1 MYKSKLLDLF
11 KALTKRELGRLDIYI
26 DAQKDL
32 LKEDVLWLYNN
43 VRHNYTNSTS
53 PKLDR
58 QYVIDKLYNHND
70 AKKAEAD
77 WRHLMTLLTK
87 VIENFLVSLEI
98 NNEDLL
104 PKVFLLRAYTNKG
117 LDNMFEEEFA
127 KLTKPPAKN
136 TEYELHHLLHLFLIE
151 EEMYNK
157 KSLAQVAGVNKN
169 IDVLLE
175 RLDLHYIVTKLRI
188 MCDLYSGRNFLP
200 SSVEKPWL
208 LNEIL
213 TYVENQPTLIEH
225 PLVSVYYRILVM
237 QIEPTKERYDDFLNY
252 LQTHEF
258 NFTPT
263 LLHDL
268 YFYALNYCGQQIN
281 SGNIDYHKDMFDV
294 YRKFYNEKN
303 TYKIK
308 VLIKEDFKNVV
319 TVCIRL
325 GEIAFAE
332 NFIAQYCKY
341 LNAEDKDLA
350 LNAALGELNI
360 NKKKYNIALD
370 YLYAIKTNDTFTM
383 LNAKVAI
390 LKCYY
395 EQQEWRLLD
404 SSLNAASAFLRTNK
418 KIPENNKWN
427 YKVFFRIL
435 QKLLNIREDYKDR
448 AKKSISKLKLEM
460 EQQQLTVFVWLY
472 QKVTELYNELHASSR
487 KM

>member
-1 MYKSKLLDLF
+1 MYKSKLLELF
-11 KALTKRELGRLDIYI
+11 KTLTKYELSRLDIYI

-32 LKEDVLWLYNN
+32 LKEEILWLYNN
-43 VRHNYTNSTS
+43 VRRNYTNSTS

-77 WRHLMTLLTK
+77 WRRLMTSLTK

-98 NNEDLL
+98 NNENLL
-104 PKVFLLRAYTNKG
+104 LKVFLLRAYTNKG

-127 KLTKPPAKN
+127 KLTKPPAQN
-136 TEYELHHLLHLFLIE
+136 TEYELHHLLYLFLIE

-200 SSVEKPWL
+200 SPVEKPWL

-213 TYVENQPTLIEH
+213 AYVEEQPTLTEH

-237 QIEPTKERYDDFLNY
+237 QLAPSKEKYDDFLNY
-252 LQTHEF
+252 LEIHEL

-281 SGNIDYHKDMFDV
+281 SGNIGYHGDMFKV
-294 YRKFYNEKN
+294 YEKFYNEDN
-303 TYKIK
+303 TYKIR

-360 NKKKYNIALD
+360 QKKEYKKALD
-370 YLYAIKTNDTFTM
+370 YLYAIKTSDIFTM
-383 LNAKVAI
+383 LNARVSI

-404 SSLNAASAFLRTNK
+404 SSLSAASAFLLTNK
-418 KIPENNKWN
+418 KIPESNKWN

-435 QKLLNIREDYKDR
+435 RKLLNVREEYKER
-448 AKKSISKLKLEM
+448 ARKKILKLKLEM
-460 EQQQLTVFVWLY
+460 EQENLTVFVWLY
-472 QKVTELYNELHASSR
+472 QKVTELYNELYVT
-487 KM
+487 KGKI